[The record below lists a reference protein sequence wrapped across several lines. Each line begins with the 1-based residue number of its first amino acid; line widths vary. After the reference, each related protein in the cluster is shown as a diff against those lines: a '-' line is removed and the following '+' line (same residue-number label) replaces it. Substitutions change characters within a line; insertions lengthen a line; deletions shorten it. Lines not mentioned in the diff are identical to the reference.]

1 MENSRTQM
9 LFVKVRGSLSM
20 IAVDVGLMAEV
31 ARRLEMAARG
41 LEEEKKDT
49 ISLQMGA
56 RA

>member
-1 MENSRTQM
+1 M